1 MSTYPHSRSCCTID
15 SLGRKC
21 SSTWGDAKTG
31 SYNPTAHPS
40 THHANLNRWKWTRT
54 FLDYVEN
61 QTPGL
66 RIEKNINEILKEGV
80 VDDQGISS
88 LIWSHFHWDHIGDAS
103 LFPSSTEIV
112 VGPSFKES
120 FMPEYPTR
128 QDSPLL
134 DSDFA

>member
-1 MSTYPHSRSCCTID
+1 MSTYLHSRSCCIID
-15 SLGRKC
+15 NLGRKS
-21 SSTWGDAKTG
+21 SSTWADAKTG
-31 SYNPTAHPS
+31 DHDVPFHASKHPY
-40 THHANLNRWKWTRT
+40 TNRWKWTRT

-66 RIEKNINEILKEGV
+66 RIEKNINEILKEGG
-80 VDDQGISS
+80 VDDQSISS

-120 FMPEYPTR
+120 FMPGYPTR

-134 DSDFA
+134 HSDFA